1 MTNSPKARR
10 PVLTRPLTWILAVVI
25 IVVLVVGVLV
35 GTRMYAASEN
45 SAAPEAF
52 SDQIDS
58 AGADGSEGTDG
69 TEGAG
74 GEVAGEWTIGEG
86 SVAGYR
92 VDEVLNGDD
101 VTVVGRTEDVTGSV
115 TIDGTE
121 LSSGAVTVD
130 LSTVATD
137 NDRRDGYFSSQAI
150 DTSEHPDAT
159 FTVTAPVDL
168 SALANSGTAE
178 LQLPGTLEINGS
190 SNDATANVT
199 ATQTDDGLAVTGSI
213 DVAWSDYG
221 VEAPDLGFV
230 SVEDTGQ
237 VEFSLALT
245 AA

>member
-10 PVLTRPLTWILAVVI
+10 PFLTRPLTWILAVVI

-58 AGADGSEGTDG
+58 AGADG

-86 SVAGYR
+86 SEAGYR
-92 VDEVLNGDD
+92 VAEVLNGDD

-159 FTVTAPVDL
+159 FTVLAPVDL
-168 SALANSGTAE
+168 SALADSGTVE
-178 LQLPGTLEINGS
+178 VQLPGTLEINGS